1 MRITR
6 LLALVPL
13 ALAAACSE
21 EAKLPLDPALTSPPS
36 FDVAGRDDDDD
47 DDNDGDVGAVFV
59 LSNAAGG
66 NAVLVFPRK
75 GDGTL
80 SAPASY
86 STGGLGTGGG
96 LGNQGAVV
104 LTNNGRLLYAVNA
117 GSDEISAFRV
127 TEAGL
132 RHLGNVS
139 SGGDQPISVAVHR
152 RLLYVLNDGASPN
165 VSGFRIGSRGRL
177 TPIAGSTRGLSGA
190 GVPDAA
196 QLGFSPDGSRL
207 VVTEK
212 ATNQLTTYA
221 VQGDGTLS
229 APTAQTSAGPTPF
242 GFAFDRRGTLI
253 VSEAFGGAPDASV
266 LSSYRPSGAGWA
278 PVSPL
283 TATMETAACW
293 VVVTPNGR
301 FAFETNTGSNT
312 VSAFRIGQDGGLTL
326 LDADGVA
333 ATTGAV
339 PIDMDVSVNGRFLYT
354 LDAGARSISAFR
366 IEADGGLEP
375 LSTTPG
381 LPAGANGLAA
391 R

>member
-6 LLALVPL
+6 LLALVSL
-13 ALAAACSE
+13 ALAACRE
-21 EAKLPLDPALTSPPS
+21 DVEHPLDPALTAAPS
-36 FDVAGRDDDDD
+36 FDVAGNDDG
-47 DDNDGDVGAVFV
+47 DNDRDGPGAVFV
-59 LSNAAGG
+59 LSNATSG

-75 GDGTL
+75 SDGTL

-104 LTNNGRLLYAVNA
+104 LTDNGRLLYAVNA

-127 TEAGL
+127 TRAGL

-139 SGGDQPISVAVHR
+139 SGGDEPISVTVHR

-165 VSGFRIGSRGRL
+165 VSGFRIGPRGRL
-177 TPIAGSTRGLSGA
+177 TPIAGSTLGLSGA
-190 GVPDAA
+190 GVPNAA

-221 VQGDGTLS
+221 VLDDGTLS

-312 VSAFRIGQDGGLTL
+312 VSAFRIGQDGSLTL
-326 LDADGVA
+326 LHADGVA
-333 ATTGAV
+333 ATTGAG

-354 LDAGARSISAFR
+354 LNGAGGSISAFR
-366 IEADGGLEP
+366 IGADGGLDP
-375 LSTTPG
+375 LGTTPG